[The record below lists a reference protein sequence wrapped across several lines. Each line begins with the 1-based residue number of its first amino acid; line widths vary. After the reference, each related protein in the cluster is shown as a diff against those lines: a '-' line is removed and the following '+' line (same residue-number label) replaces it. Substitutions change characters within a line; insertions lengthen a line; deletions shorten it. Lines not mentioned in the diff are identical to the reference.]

1 MKVKNWFFVVV
12 LAAVFFLIMGLGQT
26 KILASQS
33 GSGTSQY
40 NLQTAKHWKALAQ
53 DVSRDISKMYQMAE
67 KEYPGSIHQ
76 KPLRIITR
84 ETSSFSTALE
94 SFLNTDLTHLGIR
107 VDNEASDP
115 YLLYWSVQPVNHIPQ
130 RSPARVPENEIVVNV
145 TIQDGDD
152 IIYRTSNVYN
162 IRDDEK
168 DHYHLTKDLYYSK
181 EKAQTRTVNVRG
193 EVDPRPVPYEDTFDV
208 IFFQFDEY
216 EIKEEYK
223 DTLDR
228 HVELLKEHPDIPVV
242 IEGHT
247 DSIGSEEYNLNLSQQ
262 RAEAVYNYLVERNIS
277 SDRLHKKGHAF
288 FKPLA
293 PNVTEDGRDNPEGRA
308 KNRRAEIQ
316 WMVNQVVTN

>member
-193 EVDPRPVPYEDTFDV
+193 EVDPRAIPYEDTFDV
-208 IFFQFDEY
+208 IFFQFDKY

-247 DSIGSEEYNLNLSQQ
+247 DSVGSEEYNLNLSQQ
-262 RAEAVYNYLVERNIS
+262 RAEAVYDYLVQRNIS

>member
-1 MKVKNWFFVVV
+1 MNSKNRLLVVV
-12 LAAVFFLIMGLGQT
+12 LIAIFFLFMGLGQS

-33 GSGTSQY
+33 DSSTSPY

-53 DVSRDISKMYQMAE
+53 DVSNDISKMYQMVE
-67 KEYPGSIHQ
+67 KEYPGSIHE

-84 ETSSFSTALE
+84 ETSSFSSALA
-94 SFLNTDLTHLGIR
+94 SFLSTDLTHLGIR
-107 VDNEASDP
+107 VDDEASDP
-115 YLLYWSVQPVNHIPQ
+115 YMLYWSVQPVDHTPY
-130 RSPARVPENEIVVNV
+130 SPGSTVPENEIVVNI
-145 TIQDGDD
+145 TIQDGEN
-152 IIYRTSNVYN
+152 IIYRASNTYN
-162 IRDDEK
+162 IRNVER

-193 EVDPRPVPYEDTFDV
+193 EVDPRAIPYEDTFDV
-208 IFFQFDEY
+208 IFFQFDKY

-247 DSIGSEEYNLNLSQQ
+247 DSVGSEEYNLNLSQQ
-262 RAEAVYNYLVERNIS
+262 RAEAVYDYLVQRNIS
-277 SDRLHKKGHAF
+277 PDRLHKKGHAF

>member
-193 EVDPRPVPYEDTFDV
+193 EVDPRPIPYEDTFDV

-262 RAEAVYNYLVERNIS
+262 RAEAVYNYFVERNIS

-316 WMVNQVVTN
+316 W